1 VLPDRTTAVH
11 YLKFPLSARMAER
24 LVVPGSPAVKLVVR
38 HPNLTLAKALPPA
51 VVGALAGDLLDA
63 PRVD

>member
-1 VLPDRTTAVH
+1 VH
-11 YLKFPLSARMAER
+11 YLKFPVSARMAER
-24 LVVPGSPAVKLVVR
+24 LVVPGSSAVKLVVR